1 MNKRKSIYL
10 GIDTSN
16 YTTSA
21 ALLSSDGGVVCDERV
36 MLEVADGARGLRQS
50 DAVFA
55 HVKNLPGVMDKIAA
69 AISGMDDGNIA
80 GGVINGSD
88 IAAVGYSSAPRG
100 TEGSYMPCF
109 LPGVAAAHAAAAAAG
124 VPAYE
129 FSHQAG
135 HIAAALYSAGKL
147 SLLDSEEKFAA
158 FHVSGGTTDVL
169 LVTPMGGA
177 NFEIEQIGG
186 TLDLNAGQLV
196 DRVGVMMGLHFPCGP
211 ELEKIASSRRIGEY
225 SRKPN
230 VNGLSVNLSGA
241 ENIAEVLWRKTGD
254 AALVAAFVL
263 DFIGASLDEIT
274 KNLRCEYGSITII
287 YAGGVMSCAR
297 IRDTLK
303 KHENVYFAGHGYS
316 SDNAVG
322 TAVLCK
328 LRHEAEMKKSKAG
341 QL

>member
-1 MNKRKSIYL
+1 MDKRKFTYL

-21 ALLSSDGGVVCDERV
+21 ALLSSDKKVVCDLRV
-36 MLEVADGARGLRQS
+36 LLEVADGARGLRQS

-55 HVKNLPGVMDKIAA
+55 HVKNLPGVMDKIASA
-69 AISGMDDGNIA
+69 L
-80 GGVINGSD
+80 SD
-88 IAAVGYSSAPRG
+88 TGEGEIITVGYSSAPRG

-109 LPGVAAAHAAAAAAG
+109 LPGVVAAHAAAAAAG
-124 VPAYE
+124 VPAYA

-147 SLLDSEEKFAA
+147 SFLDSEEKFAA

-169 LVTPMGGA
+169 LVTPRGGA
-177 NFEIEQIGG
+177 DFTVERIGG

-230 VNGLSVNLSGA
+230 VEGLSVNLSGA
-241 ENIAEVLWRKTGD
+241 ENIAETLWHKTGD

-274 KNLRCEYGSITII
+274 KNLRFEYGSIKII

-297 IRDTLK
+297 IRETLK

-328 LRHEAEMKKSKAG
+328 LRHESEIKKARQDSDEHEFKRDP
-341 QL
+341 

>member
-1 MNKRKSIYL
+1 MDNKIFSYL

-21 ALLSSDGGVVCDERV
+21 ALLSSDEKVVCDARV
-36 MLEVADGARGLRQS
+36 LLEVADGARGLRQS

-55 HVKNLPGVMDKIAA
+55 HVKNLPVVMDKIAA
-69 AISGMDDGNIA
+69 AL
-80 GGVINGSD
+80 SD
-88 IAAVGYSSAPRG
+88 TGEGEIIAVGYSSAPRG
-100 TEGSYMPCF
+100 IDGSYMPCF

-124 VPAYE
+124 VPAYA
-129 FSHQAG
+129 FSHQGG

-169 LVTPMGGA
+169 LVTPCGGA
-177 NFEIEQIGG
+177 DFTIERIGG

-225 SRKPN
+225 NRKPN

-241 ENIAEVLWRKTGD
+241 ENIAETLWKKTGD
-254 AALVAAFVL
+254 DALVAAFVL

-274 KNLRCEYGSITII
+274 KNLRREYGPINII

-297 IRDTLK
+297 IRETLK

-328 LRHEAEMKKSKAG
+328 LRHEAEMKKVRQDNHGHEFKRNP
-341 QL
+341 